1 LLWEELESALISIAS
16 AHRKTH
22 ATGAA
27 ARFLKAARK
36 RYVIARAFSRA
47 ALREAHLH
55 HHQLQSGLS
64 ASLADTPIMSRS
76 SGPGSLAEVSVMSE
90 VSDYS
95 PNKGRPLVKM
105 SGSVALAWPTGKELH
120 QDGDHAPLTFAEVL
134 RFLPLLGV
142 SNAEVAELARIE
154 QPTFSQM
161 QAVAEAH
168 GGTLKDVGRLRK
180 AVLEAATEEE
190 AQADRVRHG
199 ERGLGSTSA
208 RLHKHISMKMHEAF
222 DANPKY
228 SNKDVVTDHTDAI
241 ASAMNATRTAS
252 RGPRRKSPVPRGVK
266 GRASEYQA
274 EDTSLSAAKR
284 RSSFGFGLKR
294 RSSEHQPRLTNN
306 STSEED
312 EEGET
317 AVSPE
322 PRLLPLTYT
331 GAAYFLRAGNSDKGA
346 LELTDN
352 VRRATRRHHLPALRP
367 AAPCPAPCHPPSRA
381 PVPSGV
387 RHADA
392 LGGACRVTSS
402 HRSVQSRKS
411 KSSKYKYVG
420 NMKPRVW
427 DITDIHVQQT
437 DEAETS
443 ILRSASI
450 GSNNSNKDV
459 RASIGPAGGGASPSK
474 LDRRKSAVG
483 GGLPEDFVAPDTV
496 THMKKRDSDDMAML
510 KRRANV
516 NPARVLGIEEE
527 EASLQLQYG
536 VRPVAAMRKSVTAKR

>member
-1 LLWEELESALISIAS
+1 
-16 AHRKTH
+16 
-22 ATGAA
+22 
-27 ARFLKAARK
+27 
-36 RYVIARAFSRA
+36 
-47 ALREAHLH
+47 
-55 HHQLQSGLS
+55 
-64 ASLADTPIMSRS
+64 
-76 SGPGSLAEVSVMSE
+76 MSE

-352 VRRATRRHHLPALRP
+352 
-367 AAPCPAPCHPPSRA
+367 
-381 PVPSGV
+381 
-387 RHADA
+387 
-392 LGGACRVTSS
+392 
-402 HRSVQSRKS
+402 SRKS

-483 GGLPEDFVAPDTV
+483 GGLPEDFVAADTV